1 MKHKY
6 SERRGSSVISFRLL
20 VVTITCLLSS
30 KNLSSFA
37 SASDASVI
45 SSPSSPREF
54 SILSSPTPPF
64 ITGRVFTNGI
74 VQDVPHDKVIL
85 DAGLGEMALADVIGC
100 CSTSLSSSSDGCSS
114 SSENDAEAMKRVI
127 IGKMPQFTSQQS
139 LVTLQSAI
147 SAWDGGS
154 GTWPQMTLNERIKAV
169 QTFIQHLQSKRSEI
183 VTALM
188 YEIGKNQVDAESEFD
203 RTMKFTK
210 QVIEYIQSNTHSEF
224 GSDWDAS
231 HGSTRLFMKRAAIG
245 IVLCL
250 GPYNYPLNET
260 YATLIPALLMGNVI
274 LLKIPTVGGLSHLLT
289 MEAFHK
295 SFPPGTINFISG
307 SGRVTMPPLMKSGR
321 VDALAFIGASSAAD
335 RLIKDHPN
343 PHRLKVFLQLE
354 AKNMGVYL
362 SNLFDNSKSAGEQQV
377 EWETILKET
386 VAGTLSY
393 NGQRCTALKLLFVP
407 KDKSEGFASMLAE
420 RVENLHVGLP
430 WETKENPKDGT
441 FTYPQVTPLPNRGR
455 VEYMQALIQDAVSKG
470 ARVMNKNGGM
480 IIGDQDESTLMVPAV
495 LYPVTPNCRLY
506 SEEQFGP
513 IIPIAPYDSLAEVM
527 TYAKDGKYGQ
537 QVSIFTSTS
546 NHNNHAKESK
556 VVADLIDRFSTVF
569 GKININSQCGRSP
582 DAAPFSGRRSSAM
595 GTMSVSHALQ
605 EFSIPTLVS
614 YKDVGM
620 TKTVIEGVEVH
631 SNFLT
636 KV

>member
-1 MKHKY
+1 M
-6 SERRGSSVISFRLL
+6 
-20 VVTITCLLSS
+20 
-30 KNLSSFA
+30 
-37 SASDASVI
+37 
-45 SSPSSPREF
+45 
-54 SILSSPTPPF
+54 
-64 ITGRVFTNGI
+64 
-74 VQDVPHDKVIL
+74 IL
-85 DAGLGEMALADVIGC
+85 DAGLGEMTLADVVGC
-100 CSTSLSSSSDGCSS
+100 CSTSLSDGCSS
-114 SSENDAEAMKRVI
+114 SKDAMKRAI

-139 LVTLQSAI
+139 LITLQSAI
-147 SAWDGGS
+147 SAWDGGA
-154 GTWPQMTLNERIKAV
+154 GTWPQMTLTDRIKAV

-203 RTMKFTK
+203 RTMQFTK

-224 GSDWDAS
+224 GSKDWDAS

-295 SFPPGTINFISG
+295 SFPAGTINFISG
-307 SGRVTMPPLMKSGR
+307 SGRVTMPPLMKSGK
-321 VDALAFIGASSAAD
+321 VDALAFIGGSSAAD
-335 RLIKDHPN
+335 RMIKDHPE

-362 SNLFDNSKSAGEQQV
+362 PNLFDDNQGEGEQV
-377 EWETILKET
+377 DWEVILKET

-407 KDKSEGFASMLAE
+407 KDKSEGFASILAE

-441 FTYPQVTPLPNRGR
+441 FTYPQITPLPNRGR
-455 VEYMQALIQDAVSKG
+455 VEYMQELIKDAVSKG

-495 LYPVTPNCRLY
+495 LYPVTPSCRLY
-506 SEEQFGP
+506 TEEQFGP
-513 IIPIAPYDSLAEVM
+513 IIPIAPYDSLDEVT

-546 NHNNHAKESK
+546 NHNNDAKESK
-556 VVADLIDRFSTVF
+556 AVADLIDRFSTVF
-569 GKININSQCGRSP
+569 GKININAQCGRSP

-595 GTMSVSHALQ
+595 GVMSVSHALH
-605 EFSIPTLVS
+605 EFSVPTLVS
-614 YKDVGM
+614 YKDVG
-620 TKTVIEGVEVH
+620 TNKNVIVGAEVH

-636 KV
+636 AV